1 MDTIISNETPRFK
14 FDSCVYEINVD
25 TYFKTLNNVKSRTLL
40 DASFLLDYTQK
51 KKKKKKRGRIGTMAG
66 SGCTASGRRAYGGLW
81 RLVVVV
87 TAMAV

>member
-1 MDTIISNETPRFK
+1 MLPQH
-14 FDSCVYEINVD
+14 CV
-25 TYFKTLNNVKSRTLL
+25 TKWWSQF
-40 DASFLLDYTQK
+40 FQK

>member
-1 MDTIISNETPRFK
+1 MVVAMFPK
-14 FDSCVYEINVD
+14 
-25 TYFKTLNNVKSRTLL
+25 
-40 DASFLLDYTQK
+40 K